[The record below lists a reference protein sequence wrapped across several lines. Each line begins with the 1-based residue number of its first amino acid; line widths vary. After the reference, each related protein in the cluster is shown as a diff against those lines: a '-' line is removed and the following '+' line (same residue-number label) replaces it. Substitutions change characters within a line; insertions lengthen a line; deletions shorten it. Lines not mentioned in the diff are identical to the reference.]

1 MKTVISIHRKIF
13 VTILC
18 GYRKN
23 FSAQTALLGLAEK
36 WKVPPDKMGYVGAVR
51 LDLSKAFDT
60 ITGLEIIIFQW
71 SDMQWS

>member
-36 WKVPPDKMGYVGAVR
+36 WKVPLDKMGYVGAAL
-51 LDLSKAFDT
+51 LDL
-60 ITGLEIIIFQW
+60 
-71 SDMQWS
+71 